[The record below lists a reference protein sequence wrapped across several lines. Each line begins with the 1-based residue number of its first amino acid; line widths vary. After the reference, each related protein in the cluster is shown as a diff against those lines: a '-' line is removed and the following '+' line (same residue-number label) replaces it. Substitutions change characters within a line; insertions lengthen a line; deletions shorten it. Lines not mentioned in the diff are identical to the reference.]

1 MRLILARHGQTTS
14 NLIHALDTAA
24 PGASLTETGE
34 DQARR
39 LGERLDLPIDRVITS
54 NLIRTQQTAALACPL
69 EPVIEPRIAEV
80 SAGVWEMRH
89 DKESHRAYFG
99 TCDKWMSGNLDLAI
113 DGGETGHQVLARF
126 SEALSDA
133 AGAQAEGTTLVVCH
147 GMMLQVWASH
157 TFGRHPHMINCAFAI
172 ADGEPG
178 NWILRHWPTGEVTAP
193 LSELPA

>member
-126 SEALSDA
+126 NEALSDA

>member
-14 NLIHALDTAA
+14 NLIRALDTAA
-24 PGASLTETGE
+24 PGASLTDNGE
-34 DQARR
+34 EQAAR

-54 NLIRTQQTAALACPL
+54 YLIRTQQTAALACPL
-69 EPVIEPRIAEV
+69 EPVIDPRIAEV

-89 DKESHRAYFG
+89 DEEAHRAYFG
-99 TCDKWMSGNLDLAI
+99 TCEEWMSGNLDPAI
-113 DGGETGHQVLARF
+113 EGGETGHQVLARF
-126 SEALSDA
+126 NEALSDA

-157 TFGRHPHMINCAFAI
+157 TFGHQPHMINCAFAI

-178 NWILRHWPTGEVTAP
+178 NWNLLHWPSGEVTAP
-193 LSELPA
+193 LSELLA